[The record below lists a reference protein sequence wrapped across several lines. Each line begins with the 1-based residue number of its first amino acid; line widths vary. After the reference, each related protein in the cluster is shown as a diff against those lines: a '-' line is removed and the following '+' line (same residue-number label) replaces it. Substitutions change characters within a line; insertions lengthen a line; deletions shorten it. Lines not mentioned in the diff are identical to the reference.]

1 MRLLRFM
8 VMKAVKRIDVSR
20 LLTLRAYADRF
31 GMSDTKVRYLLKEGK
46 LKGVELG
53 GDATHKG
60 VKFVILDK

>member
-1 MRLLRFM
+1 VR
-8 VMKAVKRIDVSR
+8 KYKRIDVSR
-20 LLTLRAYADRF
+20 ILTYKAYADRI
-31 GMSDTKVRYLLKEGK
+31 GVSDTTVRNFVKEGK